1 MIVNEII
8 FLLKIPFSGNTA
20 DRVKPLYL
28 AKYSFKHWQ
37 KANLIFWIYQHHFF
51 PTVCFSVNH
60 WIFYLFYAF
69 WLKNNDQKS
78 WVDSCLVI
86 QNAVHISLSLA
97 LFKVNFINWNH
108 PLSKIGRHPDLD
120 KAKLC
125 IPLTELS
132 NLILNVPAVIVLIPH
147 QQLCMN
153 VLWEETAGW
162 SVSFWQILSMVQCQP
177 GETQQMAFHRGYFVG
192 LLTF

>member
-1 MIVNEII
+1 M
-8 FLLKIPFSGNTA
+8 
-20 DRVKPLYL
+20 
-28 AKYSFKHWQ
+28 H
-37 KANLIFWIYQHHFF
+37 
-51 PTVCFSVNH
+51 
-60 WIFYLFYAF
+60 
-69 WLKNNDQKS
+69 
-78 WVDSCLVI
+78 SCLVI
-86 QNAVHISLSLA
+86 QNAVYISLSLA
-97 LFKVNFINWNH
+97 LFKLNFINWNH

-132 NLILNVPAVIVLIPH
+132 SLILNVPALTVLSPH

-192 LLTF
+192 QQHFNQWLGYWNKNMLRMSVMDTNVHDGNRPSSWTAIYLITLLWLGEPVGDFIYKEMEIPTVLTFVTDIEQFVLRQANFSY